1 MLAITCQAQV
11 ELTSGGP
18 FWDDGVRWGGGQNTQ
33 ERERHRGTFC
43 DRKDSRHHSPRVASP
58 APGTALRTWHHT
70 ASRFIHST
78 WDPMGTKSQA
88 QGVGRWSEI
97 AVP

>member
-18 FWDDGVRWGGGQNTQ
+18 FWDGGVRWGGEQNAQ

-43 DRKDSRHHSPRVASP
+43 DCKDSRHHSPRVALPS
-58 APGTALRTWHHT
+58 PGTAPRT
-70 ASRFIHST
+70 
-78 WDPMGTKSQA
+78 
-88 QGVGRWSEI
+88 
-97 AVP
+97 